1 MKQSKEKA
9 MDKLNKEYRDL
20 FVELYKSQNKVLV
33 YGDGNLNAQLT
44 LVGEA
49 PGQQETVQG
58 RPFVGQAGKNL
69 DEFLEVLE
77 LDRDKLYIT
86 NVVKFRPFKVNP
98 DTGRKS
104 NRPPN
109 KEEIGLSKS
118 WLYREL
124 HIINPSIVVS
134 LGNTALRAIAGDNSL
149 TIGNS
154 HGVPI
159 KVDVGEDKIST
170 ILFPLYHP
178 ASIIYR
184 RELKEVYIEDLHK
197 LRNYLL
203 CS

>member
-20 FVELYKSQNKVLV
+20 FVELYKNQNKVLV